1 MVVFRICLIGIHLV
15 DRSDFYDCKLNIKRG
30 FGICFMPSAEERRR
44 QPNASTRVVEDD
56 VVGARPSTNL
66 ELLF

>member
-1 MVVFRICLIGIHLV
+1 M
-15 DRSDFYDCKLNIKRG
+15 KRG

-66 ELLF
+66 ELLFLGIATGVAELPRIFTTPHP